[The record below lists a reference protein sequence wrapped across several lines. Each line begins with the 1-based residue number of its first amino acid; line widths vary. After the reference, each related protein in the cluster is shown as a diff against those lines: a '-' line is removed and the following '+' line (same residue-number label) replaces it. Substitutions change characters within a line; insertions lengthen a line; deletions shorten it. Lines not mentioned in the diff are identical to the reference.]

1 MPPAPVEFFVAS
13 AASGA
18 ATLLGNPFEVAKT
31 RLQLQR
37 TGGGAAASAAAAG
50 AAAAAAAPPA
60 PRYRHSLHAIW
71 HIARAEGLR
80 RGLYAGFGAFAAYR
94 VAMNGARIGLY
105 EPTKAALLRQSE
117 LGQLGP
123 FGQLLLP
130 PGGGVRLDV
139 LAAVP
144 TGALGAVLG
153 NPFQV
158 VKTRMMHVGTR
169 PPPEP
174 AELPPARRPQPPL
187 SMLGTAARV
196 LRTEGPAAFALGL
209 GAAVPRVVVG
219 STSQL
224 VTYDA
229 LKRRFAG
236 RRPTDGGGGGGGG
249 GGRPRWWE
257 HAVCAVAA
265 SGVSTTC
272 FCPFDM
278 ASTRMYARHDFLLL
292 LLTHSLLLLLHSFPA
307 HSSTCCNTPGT
318 RAPRRARRSGAPGT
332 AWRKRCGRR
341 ASSRC
346 SAGGWRCL
354 RGTRPCPRRRWCS
367 GRRCASRRMCSGRS
381 KRTLKRIECQTRV
394 QCDRSD

>member
-37 TGGGAAASAAAAG
+37 TGGGAAASAAAAAG

-158 VKTRMMHVGTR
+158 VKTRMMHVGM
-169 PPPEP
+169 PLPEP

-249 GGRPRWWE
+249 VGRPRLWE

-278 ASTRMYARHDFLLL
+278 ASTRMYARHDVLLL
-292 LLTHSLLLLLHSFPA
+292 LLTHST
-307 HSSTCCNTPGT
+307 HSSSTRFPLTPLLVATHQVRGRHGG
-318 RAPRRARRSGAPGT
+318 RAVPGRLALPGGNGADGGRLRAAARVAGAV
-332 AWRKRCGRR
+332 CEER
-341 ASSRC
+341 AHVHGDAGALGGAAQ
-346 SAGGWRCL
+346 AGGCVL
-354 RGTRPCPRRRWCS
+354 AAVS
-367 GRRCASRRMCSGRS
+367 VLYA
-381 KRTLKRIECQTRV
+381 
-394 QCDRSD
+394 